1 MSASSI
7 YYPATDVPMRNESWH
22 AEQAFKSYELGG
34 ELWLSCVLSIVAACV
49 VFFGLSTIDSINHP
63 DIVFEILTK
72 IYLAL
77 MWMLSIGCLVFATA
91 RLMYRQYYSK
101 LSHGKVEL
109 YRIDIIEPNDED
121 YGIRFTSPN
130 GVFTYLN
137 LGCDRECVA
146 YVIELLQFDA
156 EFRKEIN
163 SYLADPVKEKVA
175 TENMINSKYK
185 ALCGGRNRNRED
197 SDPEPCV
204 NSSTESCV
212 NHSADDG
219 WNVDDEFV

>member
-1 MSASSI
+1 MSTSSI

-77 MWMLSIGCLVFATA
+77 MWMLSIVCLVFATA
-91 RLMYRQYYSK
+91 RLMYRKYYSK

-121 YGIRFTSPN
+121 WGIQFTSPN
-130 GVFTYLN
+130 GVFTYLI
-137 LGCDRECVA
+137 LGRDPECIT

-163 SYLADPVKEKVA
+163 SYLADPVNKKVS

-185 ALCGGRNRNRED
+185 ALCGGRASKNSN
-197 SDPEPCV
+197 PKPCV
-204 NSSTESCV
+204 NSST
-212 NHSADDG
+212 DDDCK
-219 WNVDDEFV
+219 VDD

>member
-1 MSASSI
+1 MLIMSTSSI

-34 ELWLSCVLSIVAACV
+34 ELWLSCVLSIVTACV
-49 VFFGLSTIDSINHP
+49 VFFSLSTIDSINHP
-63 DIVFEILTK
+63 NIVFEIVAK

-77 MWMLSIGCLVFATA
+77 MWVLIIGCLVFATTH
-91 RLMYRQYYSK
+91 LMYRKYYSK

-109 YRIDIIEPNDED
+109 YRIDIIEPNDD
-121 YGIRFTSPN
+121 DWGIQFTSPN

-137 LGCDRECVA
+137 LGRDPECIT

-175 TENMINSKYK
+175 TENMITSKYK
-185 ALCGGRNRNRED
+185 DLCGGRNRED

-204 NSSTESCV
+204 NPST
-212 NHSADDG
+212 DDD
-219 WNVDDEFV
+219 WNVDDDFV

>member
-1 MSASSI
+1 MSTSSI
-7 YYPATDVPMRNESWH
+7 YYAATDVPMRNESWH
-22 AEQAFKSYELGG
+22 AEQAFKLYELGG
-34 ELWLSCVLSIVAACV
+34 ELWLSCVLSIVTVCV
-49 VFFGLSTIDSINHP
+49 VFFGLSTIGSSDYP
-63 DIVFEILTK
+63 DIVFEVVAK
-72 IYLAL
+72 ICFAL
-77 MWMLSIGCLVFATA
+77 MWILSIGCLVFATKH
-91 RLMYRQYYSK
+91 LMYRKYYSK

-109 YRIDIIEPNDED
+109 YRIDIIEPNDGD
-121 YGIRFTSPN
+121 WGIRFTSPN

-185 ALCGGRNRNRED
+185 ALCGGRASKD
-197 SDPEPCV
+197 SNPKPCV
-204 NSSTESCV
+204 NSST
-212 NHSADDG
+212 DDDYK
-219 WNVDDEFV
+219 VDD

>member
-1 MSASSI
+1 MSTSSI

-34 ELWLSCVLSIVAACV
+34 ELWLSCVLSIVTACV
-49 VFFGLSTIDSINHP
+49 VFFSLSTIDSINHP
-63 DIVFEILTK
+63 NIVFEIVAK
-72 IYLAL
+72 ICLAL
-77 MWMLSIGCLVFATA
+77 MWVLIIGCLVFATTH
-91 RLMYRQYYSK
+91 LMYRKYYSK

-109 YRIDIIEPNDED
+109 YRIDIIEPNDD
-121 YGIRFTSPN
+121 DWGIQFTSPN

-137 LGCDRECVA
+137 LGRDPECIT

-175 TENMINSKYK
+175 TENMITSKYK
-185 ALCGGRNRNRED
+185 DLCGGRNRKD

-204 NSSTESCV
+204 NPST
-212 NHSADDG
+212 DDD
-219 WNVDDEFV
+219 WNVDDDFV

>member
-1 MSASSI
+1 MSTSSI
-7 YYPATDVPMRNESWH
+7 YYTATDIPMRNESWH
-22 AEQAFKSYELGG
+22 AEQAFKSYKLGG
-34 ELWLSCVLSIVAACV
+34 ELWLSCVLYTMAACV
-49 VFFGLSTIDSINHP
+49 GFVGLFAIDSSDYPN
-63 DIVFEILTK
+63 IVLEIVAK
-72 IYLAL
+72 IYFASMCMLGIGYLAF
-77 MWMLSIGCLVFATA
+77 VAK
-91 RLMYRQYYSK
+91 RLMYRKYYSK
-101 LSHGKVEL
+101 PSRGKGDL

-185 ALCGGRNRNRED
+185 ALCGGRASKD
-197 SDPEPCV
+197 SNPKPCV
-204 NSSTESCV
+204 NSST
-212 NHSADDG
+212 DDDCK
-219 WNVDDEFV
+219 VDD

>member
-1 MSASSI
+1 MSTSSI

-34 ELWLSCVLSIVAACV
+34 ELWLSCVLSIVTACV
-49 VFFGLSTIDSINHP
+49 VFFSLSTIDSINHP
-63 DIVFEILTK
+63 NIVFEIVAK
-72 IYLAL
+72 ICLAL
-77 MWMLSIGCLVFATA
+77 MWVLIIGCLVFATTH
-91 RLMYRQYYSK
+91 LMYRKYYSK

-109 YRIDIIEPNDED
+109 YRIDIIEPNDD
-121 YGIRFTSPN
+121 DWGIQFTSPN

-137 LGCDRECVA
+137 LGRDPDCIT

-175 TENMINSKYK
+175 TENMITSKYK
-185 ALCGGRNRNRED
+185 DLCGGRNRED

-204 NSSTESCV
+204 NPST
-212 NHSADDG
+212 DDD
-219 WNVDDEFV
+219 WNVDDDFV

>member
-1 MSASSI
+1 MLIMSTSSI

-34 ELWLSCVLSIVAACV
+34 ELWFFYVLSIVATCV
-49 VFFGLSTIDSINHP
+49 GFFGLSTFDSSDYPN
-63 DIVFEILTK
+63 IVFEIVAK
-72 IYLAL
+72 ICFVS
-77 MWMLSIGCLVFATA
+77 MWILGIGCLAFATA
-91 RLMYRQYYSK
+91 RLMYRKYYSK

-109 YRIDIIEPNDED
+109 YRIDIIEPNDKD
-121 YGIRFTSPN
+121 WGIQFTSPN

-137 LGCDRECVA
+137 LGRDPECIT

-175 TENMINSKYK
+175 TENMITSKYK
-185 ALCGGRNRNRED
+185 DLCGGRNRED

-204 NSSTESCV
+204 NPSTDGQRDV
-212 NHSADDG
+212 N
-219 WNVDDEFV
+219 DELV